1 MKNEESTQPVSA
13 YPAVTG
19 LQVFPH
25 PMNLAQLQTESAL
38 LKNNLFLRNSKQ
50 RFLMTIYM
58 QNCHCCQYREHL
70 CLPARENPLFRSLQ
84 SLLIL
89 FALHLSF
96 PMEIVLIELPNYI
109 HQLMKKKHPPFQQI
123 SMYTLLDKQT
133 NFHEN

>member
-1 MKNEESTQPVSA
+1 MKNEESTQPVNA
-13 YPAVTG
+13 YPEVTG
-19 LQVFPH
+19 LQVFLP

-50 RFLMTIYM
+50 RFLTTIYM
-58 QNCHCCQYREHL
+58 RNYQNYLYKELL

-109 HQLMKKKHPPFQQI
+109 HQLMKKKHPPFEKG
-123 SMYTLLDKQT
+123 SMYTLLD
-133 NFHEN
+133 